1 MSNKGKKPKILPLNK
16 KEKQNKKYNKM
27 KTHTIDLEALTEW
40 QSKEKVIFASSTKED
55 KQLYCTLRGSYE
67 VWHKKEK
74 VLETMQ
80 PFTAVEKYNSIE
92 ADS

>member
-1 MSNKGKKPKILPLNK
+1 
-16 KEKQNKKYNKM
+16 M
-27 KTHTIDLEALTEW
+27 KTHTVDLEALREW
-40 QSKEKVIFASSTKED
+40 QSEEKVLFASSTKEN

-80 PFTAVEKYNSIE
+80 ALTAVEKYNSIV

>member
-1 MSNKGKKPKILPLNK
+1 
-16 KEKQNKKYNKM
+16 M
-27 KTHTIDLEALTEW
+27 KTHTIDQEALREW
-40 QSKEKVIFASSTKED
+40 QQEEKVIFASSTKED

-67 VWHKKEK
+67 VWHKKER

-80 PFTAVEKYNSIE
+80 SFRAVEKYNSIE